1 LLMVRDEICCDQA
14 SHQVKVQEKGKGM
27 NGGKYV
33 RMILNGPLKQAAK
46 QVRTARWWDILVV
59 EDGAHC
65 HCCKLARQARTK

>member
-33 RMILNGPLKQAAK
+33 RMILNGPLEQAAK
-46 QVRTARWWDILVV
+46 QVRTAR
-59 EDGAHC
+59 
-65 HCCKLARQARTK
+65 